1 MLIFKEVIDF
11 KVNSRD
17 LTLFIILAIIG
28 GLFFNYMDYNYA
40 MLPFFVYSARNVNTT
55 TIVKISY
62 RISLVLLIF
71 IIVSSYLGWIT
82 NYITYDG
89 GREREYVGFRYSL
102 FGPAILCNIIF
113 LKVYLEKDNIKWRT
127 LMFLIIGNYALY
139 EFTDSRLTFGLG
151 MLLLILT
158 ILIKLFSKFKR
169 VLMNKILIGSYVVSG
184 LLSLYFTI
192 GYNHLSEWHSNINE
206 FLGGRLS
213 LGYSTLKYYGY
224 GLLGKRITLVGN
236 GLDVDGYITTE
247 TYDYVEGRPC
257 APKGEKFEEAVADWK
272 TLVSDPDAEYDK
284 VITIDVSELAPMVT
298 WGTNPEMGVEFD
310 QPFPEIKDFNDE
322 RAYEYMDVKPGEYAK
337 DIDLGYVFIGSCTNA
352 RLSDLELAAKFVKG
366 KHIAPTLTAIVV
378 PGSRPVKKEAE
389 RLGLD
394 KIFLDAGFEWRDPG
408 CSMCLGMNPDHVPE
422 GVHCASTS
430 NRNFEGRQGYG
441 ARTHLCSPAMA
452 AAAAIAGKFV
462 DVRYMPE
469 VQA

>member
-1 MLIFKEVIDF
+1 MKITLEKSSLKNLLFYFAYSIYLGYNLLDTSFYSKNINVFGNLLIIIVLAMLIFKEVIDF

-28 GLFFNYMDYNYA
+28 GLFFNYMGYNYA

-127 LMFLIIGNYALY
+127 LIFLIIGNYVLY

-158 ILIKLFSKFKR
+158 ILIKFFSKFKR

-224 GLLGKRITLVGN
+224 GLLGKKITLVGN

-247 TYDYVEGRPC
+247 TYDYVDNLYIQLLL
-257 APKGEKFEEAVADWK
+257 K
-272 TLVSDPDAEYDK
+272 
-284 VITIDVSELAPMVT
+284 
-298 WGTNPEMGVEFD
+298 
-310 QPFPEIKDFNDE
+310 
-322 RAYEYMDVKPGEYAK
+322 
-337 DIDLGYVFIGSCTNA
+337 
-352 RLSDLELAAKFVKG
+352 
-366 KHIAPTLTAIVV
+366 
-378 PGSRPVKKEAE
+378 
-389 RLGLD
+389 LGLLFLV
-394 KIFLDAGFEWRDPG
+394 IFI
-408 CSMCLGMNPDHVPE
+408 LGMTIVMWRVYRLNDVYLYIIFSLLALHGIIDDLMILPQYNSFWFVI
-422 GVHCASTS
+422 
-430 NRNFEGRQGYG
+430 
-441 ARTHLCSPAMA
+441 A
-452 AAAAIAGKFV
+452 ALFYKTRL
-462 DVRYMPE
+462 DSKNE
-469 VQA
+469 E

>member
-1 MLIFKEVIDF
+1 MRITLEKSSLKNLLFYFSYSIYLGYNLLDTSFYSKNINVFGNLLIIIVLAMLIFKEVIDF

-28 GLFFNYMDYNYA
+28 GLFFNYMGYNYA

-127 LMFLIIGNYALY
+127 LIFLIIGNYVLY

-158 ILIKLFSKFKR
+158 ILIKFFSKFKR

-224 GLLGKRITLVGN
+224 GLLGKKITLVGN

-247 TYDYVEGRPC
+247 TYDYVDNLYIQLLL
-257 APKGEKFEEAVADWK
+257 K
-272 TLVSDPDAEYDK
+272 
-284 VITIDVSELAPMVT
+284 
-298 WGTNPEMGVEFD
+298 
-310 QPFPEIKDFNDE
+310 
-322 RAYEYMDVKPGEYAK
+322 
-337 DIDLGYVFIGSCTNA
+337 
-352 RLSDLELAAKFVKG
+352 
-366 KHIAPTLTAIVV
+366 
-378 PGSRPVKKEAE
+378 
-389 RLGLD
+389 LGLLFLV
-394 KIFLDAGFEWRDPG
+394 IFI
-408 CSMCLGMNPDHVPE
+408 LGMTIVMWRVYRLNDVYLYIIFSLLALHGIIDDLMILPQYNSFWFVI
-422 GVHCASTS
+422 
-430 NRNFEGRQGYG
+430 
-441 ARTHLCSPAMA
+441 A
-452 AAAAIAGKFV
+452 ALFYKTRL
-462 DVRYMPE
+462 DSKNE
-469 VQA
+469 E

>member
-1 MLIFKEVIDF
+1 MRITLEKSSLKNLLFYFSYSIYLGYNLLDTSFYSKNINVFGNLLIIIVLVMLIFKEVIDF

-17 LTLFIILAIIG
+17 LMLFIILAIIG
-28 GLFFNYMDYNYA
+28 GLFFNYMGYNYA

-127 LMFLIIGNYALY
+127 LMFLIIGNYTLY

-169 VLMNKILIGSYVVSG
+169 VLMNKILIGAYVVSG

-247 TYDYVEGRPC
+247 TYDYVDNLYIQLLL
-257 APKGEKFEEAVADWK
+257 K
-272 TLVSDPDAEYDK
+272 
-284 VITIDVSELAPMVT
+284 
-298 WGTNPEMGVEFD
+298 
-310 QPFPEIKDFNDE
+310 
-322 RAYEYMDVKPGEYAK
+322 
-337 DIDLGYVFIGSCTNA
+337 
-352 RLSDLELAAKFVKG
+352 
-366 KHIAPTLTAIVV
+366 
-378 PGSRPVKKEAE
+378 
-389 RLGLD
+389 LGLLFLV
-394 KIFLDAGFEWRDPG
+394 IFI
-408 CSMCLGMNPDHVPE
+408 LGMTIVMWRVYRLNDIYLYIIFSLLALHGIIDDLMILPQYNSFWFVI
-422 GVHCASTS
+422 
-430 NRNFEGRQGYG
+430 
-441 ARTHLCSPAMA
+441 A
-452 AAAAIAGKFV
+452 ALFYKTRL
-462 DVRYMPE
+462 DLQNE
-469 VQA
+469 

>member
-1 MLIFKEVIDF
+1 MRITLEKSSLKNFLFYFAYSIYLGYNLLDTSFYSKNINVFGNLLIIIVLVMLIFKEVIDF

-28 GLFFNYMDYNYA
+28 GLFFNYMGYNYA

-247 TYDYVEGRPC
+247 TYDYVDNLYIQLLL
-257 APKGEKFEEAVADWK
+257 K
-272 TLVSDPDAEYDK
+272 
-284 VITIDVSELAPMVT
+284 
-298 WGTNPEMGVEFD
+298 
-310 QPFPEIKDFNDE
+310 
-322 RAYEYMDVKPGEYAK
+322 
-337 DIDLGYVFIGSCTNA
+337 
-352 RLSDLELAAKFVKG
+352 
-366 KHIAPTLTAIVV
+366 
-378 PGSRPVKKEAE
+378 
-389 RLGLD
+389 LGLLFLV
-394 KIFLDAGFEWRDPG
+394 IFI
-408 CSMCLGMNPDHVPE
+408 LGMTIVMWRVYRLNDIYLYIIFSLLALHGIIDDLMILPQYNSFWFVI
-422 GVHCASTS
+422 
-430 NRNFEGRQGYG
+430 
-441 ARTHLCSPAMA
+441 A
-452 AAAAIAGKFV
+452 ALFYKTRL
-462 DVRYMPE
+462 DLQNE
-469 VQA
+469 

>member
-1 MLIFKEVIDF
+1 MKITLEKSSLKNLLFYFAYSIYLGYNLLDTSFYSKNINVFGNLLIIIVLVMLIFKEVIDF

-28 GLFFNYMDYNYA
+28 GLFFNYMGYNYA

-127 LMFLIIGNYALY
+127 LIFLIIGNYVLY

-158 ILIKLFSKFKR
+158 ILIKFFSKFKR

-206 FLGGRLS
+206 FSGGRLS

-247 TYDYVEGRPC
+247 TYDYVDNLYIQLLL
-257 APKGEKFEEAVADWK
+257 K
-272 TLVSDPDAEYDK
+272 
-284 VITIDVSELAPMVT
+284 
-298 WGTNPEMGVEFD
+298 
-310 QPFPEIKDFNDE
+310 
-322 RAYEYMDVKPGEYAK
+322 
-337 DIDLGYVFIGSCTNA
+337 
-352 RLSDLELAAKFVKG
+352 
-366 KHIAPTLTAIVV
+366 
-378 PGSRPVKKEAE
+378 
-389 RLGLD
+389 LGLLFLV
-394 KIFLDAGFEWRDPG
+394 IFI
-408 CSMCLGMNPDHVPE
+408 LGMTIVMWRVYRLNDVYLYIIFSLLALHGIIDDLMILPQYNSFWFVI
-422 GVHCASTS
+422 
-430 NRNFEGRQGYG
+430 
-441 ARTHLCSPAMA
+441 A
-452 AAAAIAGKFV
+452 ALFYKTRL
-462 DVRYMPE
+462 DSKNE
-469 VQA
+469 E

>member
-1 MLIFKEVIDF
+1 MRITLEKSSLKNLLFYFSYSIYLGYNLLDTSFYSKNINVFGNLLIIIVLVMLIFKEVIDF

-28 GLFFNYMDYNYA
+28 GLFFNYMGYNYA

-224 GLLGKRITLVGN
+224 GLLGKKITLVGN

-247 TYDYVEGRPC
+247 TYDYVDNLYIQLLL
-257 APKGEKFEEAVADWK
+257 K
-272 TLVSDPDAEYDK
+272 
-284 VITIDVSELAPMVT
+284 
-298 WGTNPEMGVEFD
+298 
-310 QPFPEIKDFNDE
+310 
-322 RAYEYMDVKPGEYAK
+322 
-337 DIDLGYVFIGSCTNA
+337 
-352 RLSDLELAAKFVKG
+352 
-366 KHIAPTLTAIVV
+366 
-378 PGSRPVKKEAE
+378 
-389 RLGLD
+389 LGLLFLV
-394 KIFLDAGFEWRDPG
+394 IFI
-408 CSMCLGMNPDHVPE
+408 LGMTIVMWRVYRLNDIYLYIIFSLLALHGIIDDLMILPQY
-422 GVHCASTS
+422 
-430 NRNFEGRQGYG
+430 NRFWFVI
-441 ARTHLCSPAMA
+441 A
-452 AAAAIAGKFV
+452 ALFYKTRL
-462 DVRYMPE
+462 DLQNE
-469 VQA
+469 

>member
-247 TYDYVEGRPC
+247 TYDYVDNLYIQLLL
-257 APKGEKFEEAVADWK
+257 K
-272 TLVSDPDAEYDK
+272 
-284 VITIDVSELAPMVT
+284 
-298 WGTNPEMGVEFD
+298 
-310 QPFPEIKDFNDE
+310 
-322 RAYEYMDVKPGEYAK
+322 
-337 DIDLGYVFIGSCTNA
+337 
-352 RLSDLELAAKFVKG
+352 
-366 KHIAPTLTAIVV
+366 
-378 PGSRPVKKEAE
+378 
-389 RLGLD
+389 LGLLFLV
-394 KIFLDAGFEWRDPG
+394 IFI
-408 CSMCLGMNPDHVPE
+408 LGMTIVMWRVYRLNDIYLYIIFSLLALHGIIDDLMILPQYNSFWFVI
-422 GVHCASTS
+422 
-430 NRNFEGRQGYG
+430 
-441 ARTHLCSPAMA
+441 A
-452 AAAAIAGKFV
+452 ALFYKTRL
-462 DVRYMPE
+462 DLQNE
-469 VQA
+469 

>member
-1 MLIFKEVIDF
+1 MKITLEKSSLKNLLFYFAYSIYLGYNLLDTSFYSKNINVFGNLLIIIVLAMLIFKEVIDF

-28 GLFFNYMDYNYA
+28 GLFFNYMGYNYA

-127 LMFLIIGNYALY
+127 LIFLIIGNYVLY

-158 ILIKLFSKFKR
+158 ILIKFFSKFKR

-206 FLGGRLS
+206 LLGGRLS

-224 GLLGKRITLVGN
+224 GLLGKKITLVGN

-247 TYDYVEGRPC
+247 TYDYVDNLYIQLLL
-257 APKGEKFEEAVADWK
+257 K
-272 TLVSDPDAEYDK
+272 
-284 VITIDVSELAPMVT
+284 
-298 WGTNPEMGVEFD
+298 
-310 QPFPEIKDFNDE
+310 
-322 RAYEYMDVKPGEYAK
+322 
-337 DIDLGYVFIGSCTNA
+337 
-352 RLSDLELAAKFVKG
+352 
-366 KHIAPTLTAIVV
+366 
-378 PGSRPVKKEAE
+378 
-389 RLGLD
+389 LGLLFLV
-394 KIFLDAGFEWRDPG
+394 IFI
-408 CSMCLGMNPDHVPE
+408 LGMTIVMWRVYRLNDVYLYIIFSLLALHGIIDDLMILPQYNSFWFVI
-422 GVHCASTS
+422 
-430 NRNFEGRQGYG
+430 
-441 ARTHLCSPAMA
+441 A
-452 AAAAIAGKFV
+452 ALFYKTRL
-462 DVRYMPE
+462 DLQNE
-469 VQA
+469 

>member
-1 MLIFKEVIDF
+1 MRITLEKSSLKNLLFYFSYSIYLGYNLLDTSFYSKNINVFGNLLIIIVLVMLIFKEVIDF

-28 GLFFNYMDYNYA
+28 GLFFNYMGYNYA
-40 MLPFFVYSARNVNTT
+40 MLPFFVYSARNMNTA

-247 TYDYVEGRPC
+247 TYDYVDNLYIQLLL
-257 APKGEKFEEAVADWK
+257 K
-272 TLVSDPDAEYDK
+272 
-284 VITIDVSELAPMVT
+284 
-298 WGTNPEMGVEFD
+298 
-310 QPFPEIKDFNDE
+310 
-322 RAYEYMDVKPGEYAK
+322 
-337 DIDLGYVFIGSCTNA
+337 
-352 RLSDLELAAKFVKG
+352 
-366 KHIAPTLTAIVV
+366 
-378 PGSRPVKKEAE
+378 
-389 RLGLD
+389 LGLLFLV
-394 KIFLDAGFEWRDPG
+394 IFI
-408 CSMCLGMNPDHVPE
+408 LGMTIVMWRVYRLNDIYLYIIFSLLALHGIIDDLMILPQYNSFWFVI
-422 GVHCASTS
+422 
-430 NRNFEGRQGYG
+430 
-441 ARTHLCSPAMA
+441 A
-452 AAAAIAGKFV
+452 ALFYKTRL
-462 DVRYMPE
+462 DSKNE
-469 VQA
+469 E

>member
-1 MLIFKEVIDF
+1 MKITLEKSSLKNLLFYFAYSIYLGYNLLDTSFYSKNINVFGNLLIIIVLAMLIFKEVIDF

-28 GLFFNYMDYNYA
+28 GLFFNYMGYNYA

-127 LMFLIIGNYALY
+127 LIFLIIGNYVLY

-158 ILIKLFSKFKR
+158 ILIKFFSKFKR

-224 GLLGKRITLVGN
+224 GLLGKKITLVGN

-247 TYDYVEGRPC
+247 TYDYVDNLYIQLLL
-257 APKGEKFEEAVADWK
+257 K
-272 TLVSDPDAEYDK
+272 
-284 VITIDVSELAPMVT
+284 
-298 WGTNPEMGVEFD
+298 
-310 QPFPEIKDFNDE
+310 
-322 RAYEYMDVKPGEYAK
+322 
-337 DIDLGYVFIGSCTNA
+337 
-352 RLSDLELAAKFVKG
+352 
-366 KHIAPTLTAIVV
+366 
-378 PGSRPVKKEAE
+378 
-389 RLGLD
+389 LGLLFLV
-394 KIFLDAGFEWRDPG
+394 IFI
-408 CSMCLGMNPDHVPE
+408 LGMTIVMWRVYRLNDIYLYIIFSLLALHGIIDDLMILPQYNSFWFVI
-422 GVHCASTS
+422 
-430 NRNFEGRQGYG
+430 
-441 ARTHLCSPAMA
+441 A
-452 AAAAIAGKFV
+452 ALFYKTRL
-462 DVRYMPE
+462 DSKNE
-469 VQA
+469 E

>member
-1 MLIFKEVIDF
+1 MKITLEKSSLKNLLFYFAYSIYLGYNLLDTSFYSKNINVFGNLLIIIVLVMLIFKEVIDF

-28 GLFFNYMDYNYA
+28 GLFFNYMGYNYA

-224 GLLGKRITLVGN
+224 GLLGKKITLVGN

-247 TYDYVEGRPC
+247 TYDYVDNLYIQLLL
-257 APKGEKFEEAVADWK
+257 K
-272 TLVSDPDAEYDK
+272 
-284 VITIDVSELAPMVT
+284 
-298 WGTNPEMGVEFD
+298 
-310 QPFPEIKDFNDE
+310 
-322 RAYEYMDVKPGEYAK
+322 
-337 DIDLGYVFIGSCTNA
+337 
-352 RLSDLELAAKFVKG
+352 
-366 KHIAPTLTAIVV
+366 
-378 PGSRPVKKEAE
+378 
-389 RLGLD
+389 LGLLFLV
-394 KIFLDAGFEWRDPG
+394 IFI
-408 CSMCLGMNPDHVPE
+408 LGMTIVMWRVYRLNDIYLYIIFSLLALHGIIDDLMILPQYNSFWFVI
-422 GVHCASTS
+422 
-430 NRNFEGRQGYG
+430 
-441 ARTHLCSPAMA
+441 A
-452 AAAAIAGKFV
+452 ALFYKTRL
-462 DVRYMPE
+462 DLQNE
-469 VQA
+469 

>member
-1 MLIFKEVIDF
+1 MRITLEKSSLKNLLFYFSYSIYLGYNLLDTSFYSKNINVFGNLLIIIVLVMLILKEVIDF

-28 GLFFNYMDYNYA
+28 GLFFNYMGYNYA

-247 TYDYVEGRPC
+247 TYDYVDNLYIQLLL
-257 APKGEKFEEAVADWK
+257 K
-272 TLVSDPDAEYDK
+272 
-284 VITIDVSELAPMVT
+284 
-298 WGTNPEMGVEFD
+298 
-310 QPFPEIKDFNDE
+310 
-322 RAYEYMDVKPGEYAK
+322 
-337 DIDLGYVFIGSCTNA
+337 
-352 RLSDLELAAKFVKG
+352 
-366 KHIAPTLTAIVV
+366 
-378 PGSRPVKKEAE
+378 
-389 RLGLD
+389 LGLLFLV
-394 KIFLDAGFEWRDPG
+394 IFI
-408 CSMCLGMNPDHVPE
+408 LGMTIVMWRVYRLNDIYLYIIFSLLALHGIIDDLMILPQYNSFWFVI
-422 GVHCASTS
+422 
-430 NRNFEGRQGYG
+430 
-441 ARTHLCSPAMA
+441 A
-452 AAAAIAGKFV
+452 ALFYKTRL
-462 DVRYMPE
+462 DLQNE
-469 VQA
+469 

>member
-1 MLIFKEVIDF
+1 MKITLEKSSLKNLLFYFSYSIYLGYNLLDTSFYSKNINVFGNLLIIIVLVMLIFKEVIDF

-28 GLFFNYMDYNYA
+28 GLFFNYMGYNYA

-127 LMFLIIGNYALY
+127 LIFLIIGNYVLY

-158 ILIKLFSKFKR
+158 ILIKFFSKFKR

-224 GLLGKRITLVGN
+224 GLLGKKITLVGN

-247 TYDYVEGRPC
+247 TYDYVDNLYIQLLL
-257 APKGEKFEEAVADWK
+257 K
-272 TLVSDPDAEYDK
+272 
-284 VITIDVSELAPMVT
+284 
-298 WGTNPEMGVEFD
+298 
-310 QPFPEIKDFNDE
+310 
-322 RAYEYMDVKPGEYAK
+322 
-337 DIDLGYVFIGSCTNA
+337 
-352 RLSDLELAAKFVKG
+352 
-366 KHIAPTLTAIVV
+366 
-378 PGSRPVKKEAE
+378 
-389 RLGLD
+389 LGLLFLV
-394 KIFLDAGFEWRDPG
+394 IFI
-408 CSMCLGMNPDHVPE
+408 LGMTIVMWRVYRLNDVYLYIIFSLLALHGIIDDLMILPQYNSFWFVI
-422 GVHCASTS
+422 
-430 NRNFEGRQGYG
+430 
-441 ARTHLCSPAMA
+441 A
-452 AAAAIAGKFV
+452 ALFYKTRL
-462 DVRYMPE
+462 DLQNE
-469 VQA
+469 

>member
-1 MLIFKEVIDF
+1 MRITLEKSSLKNLLFYFSYSIYLGYNLLDTSFYSKNINVFGNLLIIIVLVMFIFKEVIDF

-28 GLFFNYMDYNYA
+28 GLFFNYMGYNYA

-89 GREREYVGFRYSL
+89 GRKREYVGFRYSL

-224 GLLGKRITLVGN
+224 GLLGKKITLVGN

-247 TYDYVEGRPC
+247 TYDYVDNLYIQLLL
-257 APKGEKFEEAVADWK
+257 K
-272 TLVSDPDAEYDK
+272 
-284 VITIDVSELAPMVT
+284 
-298 WGTNPEMGVEFD
+298 
-310 QPFPEIKDFNDE
+310 
-322 RAYEYMDVKPGEYAK
+322 
-337 DIDLGYVFIGSCTNA
+337 
-352 RLSDLELAAKFVKG
+352 
-366 KHIAPTLTAIVV
+366 
-378 PGSRPVKKEAE
+378 
-389 RLGLD
+389 LGLLFLV
-394 KIFLDAGFEWRDPG
+394 IFI
-408 CSMCLGMNPDHVPE
+408 LGMTIVMWRVYRLNDVYLYIIFSLLALHGIIDDLMILPQYNSFWFVI
-422 GVHCASTS
+422 
-430 NRNFEGRQGYG
+430 
-441 ARTHLCSPAMA
+441 A
-452 AAAAIAGKFV
+452 ALFYKTRL
-462 DVRYMPE
+462 DLQNE
-469 VQA
+469 

>member
-1 MLIFKEVIDF
+1 MRITLEKSSLKNLLFYFSYSIYLGYNLLDTSFYSKNINVFGNLLIIIVLVMLIFKEVIDF

-28 GLFFNYMDYNYA
+28 GLFFNYMGYNYA

-224 GLLGKRITLVGN
+224 GLLGKKITLVGN

-247 TYDYVEGRPC
+247 TYDY
-257 APKGEKFEEAVADWK
+257 D
-272 TLVSDPDAEYDK
+272 DK
-284 VITIDVSELAPMVT
+284 LYIQLLL
-298 WGTNPEMGVEFD
+298 
-310 QPFPEIKDFNDE
+310 K
-322 RAYEYMDVKPGEYAK
+322 
-337 DIDLGYVFIGSCTNA
+337 
-352 RLSDLELAAKFVKG
+352 
-366 KHIAPTLTAIVV
+366 
-378 PGSRPVKKEAE
+378 
-389 RLGLD
+389 LGLLFLV
-394 KIFLDAGFEWRDPG
+394 IFI
-408 CSMCLGMNPDHVPE
+408 LGMTIVMWRVYRLNDIYLYIIFSLLALHGIIDDLMILPQYNSFWFVI
-422 GVHCASTS
+422 
-430 NRNFEGRQGYG
+430 
-441 ARTHLCSPAMA
+441 A
-452 AAAAIAGKFV
+452 ALFYKTRL
-462 DVRYMPE
+462 DLQNE
-469 VQA
+469 

>member
-1 MLIFKEVIDF
+1 MKITLEKSSLKNFLFYFAYSIYLGYNLLDTSFYSKNINVFGNLLIIIVLVMLIFKEVIDF

-28 GLFFNYMDYNYA
+28 GLFFNYMGYNYA

-158 ILIKLFSKFKR
+158 ILIKFFSKFKR

-224 GLLGKRITLVGN
+224 GLLGKKITLVGN

-247 TYDYVEGRPC
+247 TYDYVDNLYIQLLL
-257 APKGEKFEEAVADWK
+257 K
-272 TLVSDPDAEYDK
+272 
-284 VITIDVSELAPMVT
+284 
-298 WGTNPEMGVEFD
+298 
-310 QPFPEIKDFNDE
+310 
-322 RAYEYMDVKPGEYAK
+322 
-337 DIDLGYVFIGSCTNA
+337 
-352 RLSDLELAAKFVKG
+352 
-366 KHIAPTLTAIVV
+366 
-378 PGSRPVKKEAE
+378 
-389 RLGLD
+389 LGLLFLV
-394 KIFLDAGFEWRDPG
+394 IFI
-408 CSMCLGMNPDHVPE
+408 LGMTIVMWRVYRLNDIYLYIIFSLLALHGIIDDLMILPQYNSFWFVI
-422 GVHCASTS
+422 
-430 NRNFEGRQGYG
+430 
-441 ARTHLCSPAMA
+441 A
-452 AAAAIAGKFV
+452 ALFYKTRL
-462 DVRYMPE
+462 DLQNE
-469 VQA
+469 

>member
-1 MLIFKEVIDF
+1 MKITLEKSSLKNLLFYFAYSIYLGYNLLDTSFYSKNINVFGNLLIIIVLVMLIFKEVIDF

-28 GLFFNYMDYNYA
+28 GLFFNYMGYNYA

-224 GLLGKRITLVGN
+224 GLLGKKITLVGN

-247 TYDYVEGRPC
+247 TYDYVDNLYIQLLL
-257 APKGEKFEEAVADWK
+257 K
-272 TLVSDPDAEYDK
+272 
-284 VITIDVSELAPMVT
+284 
-298 WGTNPEMGVEFD
+298 
-310 QPFPEIKDFNDE
+310 
-322 RAYEYMDVKPGEYAK
+322 
-337 DIDLGYVFIGSCTNA
+337 
-352 RLSDLELAAKFVKG
+352 
-366 KHIAPTLTAIVV
+366 
-378 PGSRPVKKEAE
+378 
-389 RLGLD
+389 LGLLFLV
-394 KIFLDAGFEWRDPG
+394 IFI
-408 CSMCLGMNPDHVPE
+408 LGMTIVMWRVYRLNDVYLYIIFSLLALHGIIDDLMILPQYNSFWFVI
-422 GVHCASTS
+422 
-430 NRNFEGRQGYG
+430 
-441 ARTHLCSPAMA
+441 A
-452 AAAAIAGKFV
+452 ALFYKTRL
-462 DVRYMPE
+462 DSKNE
-469 VQA
+469 E

>member
-1 MLIFKEVIDF
+1 MKITLEKSSLKNLLFYFAYSIYLGYNLLDTSFYSKNINVFGNLLIIIVLAMLIFKEVIDF

-28 GLFFNYMDYNYA
+28 GLFFNYMGYNYA

-127 LMFLIIGNYALY
+127 LIFLIIGNYVLY

-158 ILIKLFSKFKR
+158 ILIKFFSKFKR

-192 GYNHLSEWHSNINE
+192 GYNHLSEWHSIINE
-206 FLGGRLS
+206 LLGGRLS

-224 GLLGKRITLVGN
+224 GLLGKKITLVGN

-247 TYDYVEGRPC
+247 TYDYVDNLYIQLLL
-257 APKGEKFEEAVADWK
+257 K
-272 TLVSDPDAEYDK
+272 
-284 VITIDVSELAPMVT
+284 
-298 WGTNPEMGVEFD
+298 
-310 QPFPEIKDFNDE
+310 
-322 RAYEYMDVKPGEYAK
+322 
-337 DIDLGYVFIGSCTNA
+337 
-352 RLSDLELAAKFVKG
+352 
-366 KHIAPTLTAIVV
+366 
-378 PGSRPVKKEAE
+378 
-389 RLGLD
+389 LGLLFLV
-394 KIFLDAGFEWRDPG
+394 IFI
-408 CSMCLGMNPDHVPE
+408 LGMTIVMWRVYRLNDVYLYIIFSLLALHGIIDDLMILPQYNSFWFVI
-422 GVHCASTS
+422 
-430 NRNFEGRQGYG
+430 
-441 ARTHLCSPAMA
+441 A
-452 AAAAIAGKFV
+452 ALFYKTRL
-462 DVRYMPE
+462 DSKNE
-469 VQA
+469 E

>member
-1 MLIFKEVIDF
+1 MKITLEKSSLKNLLFYFAYSIYLGYNLLDTSFYSKNINVFGNLLIIIVLAMLIFKEVIDF

-17 LTLFIILAIIG
+17 LILFIILAVIS
-28 GLFFNYMDYNYA
+28 GLFYIYMGSNYA
-40 MLPFFVYSARNVNTT
+40 VLPVFIYSARNVNTT

-151 MLLLILT
+151 MILLILT
-158 ILIKLFSKFKR
+158 ILIKMFSKFKI
-169 VLMNKILIGSYVVSG
+169 VLMNKILIGSYLVSG

-192 GYNHLSEWHSNINE
+192 GYNHLSEWQSNINE

-224 GLLGKRITLVGN
+224 GIFGKKITLVGN

-247 TYDYVEGRPC
+247 TYDYVDNLYIQLLL
-257 APKGEKFEEAVADWK
+257 K
-272 TLVSDPDAEYDK
+272 
-284 VITIDVSELAPMVT
+284 
-298 WGTNPEMGVEFD
+298 
-310 QPFPEIKDFNDE
+310 
-322 RAYEYMDVKPGEYAK
+322 
-337 DIDLGYVFIGSCTNA
+337 
-352 RLSDLELAAKFVKG
+352 
-366 KHIAPTLTAIVV
+366 
-378 PGSRPVKKEAE
+378 
-389 RLGLD
+389 LGLLFLV
-394 KIFLDAGFEWRDPG
+394 IFI
-408 CSMCLGMNPDHVPE
+408 LGMTIVMWRVYRLNDVYLYIIFSLLALHGIIDDLMILPQYNSFWFVI
-422 GVHCASTS
+422 
-430 NRNFEGRQGYG
+430 
-441 ARTHLCSPAMA
+441 A
-452 AAAAIAGKFV
+452 ALFYKTRL
-462 DVRYMPE
+462 DLQNE
-469 VQA
+469 

>member
-1 MLIFKEVIDF
+1 MKITLEKSSLKNLLFYFAYSIYLGYNLLDTSFYSKNINVFGNLLIIIVLVMLIFKEVIDF

-28 GLFFNYMDYNYA
+28 GLFFNYMGYNYA

-247 TYDYVEGRPC
+247 TYDYVDNLYIQLLL
-257 APKGEKFEEAVADWK
+257 K
-272 TLVSDPDAEYDK
+272 
-284 VITIDVSELAPMVT
+284 
-298 WGTNPEMGVEFD
+298 
-310 QPFPEIKDFNDE
+310 
-322 RAYEYMDVKPGEYAK
+322 
-337 DIDLGYVFIGSCTNA
+337 
-352 RLSDLELAAKFVKG
+352 
-366 KHIAPTLTAIVV
+366 
-378 PGSRPVKKEAE
+378 
-389 RLGLD
+389 LGLLFLV
-394 KIFLDAGFEWRDPG
+394 IFI
-408 CSMCLGMNPDHVPE
+408 LGMTIVMWRVYRLNDIYLYIIFSLLALHGIIDDLMILPQYNSFWFVI
-422 GVHCASTS
+422 
-430 NRNFEGRQGYG
+430 
-441 ARTHLCSPAMA
+441 A
-452 AAAAIAGKFV
+452 ALFYKTRL
-462 DVRYMPE
+462 DLQHE
-469 VQA
+469 

>member
-1 MLIFKEVIDF
+1 MKITLEKSSLKNLLFYFAYSIYLGYNLLDTSFYSKNINVFGNLLIIIVLAMLIFKEVIDF

-17 LTLFIILAIIG
+17 LILFIILAVIS
-28 GLFFNYMDYNYA
+28 GLFYIYMGSNYA
-40 MLPFFVYSARNVNTT
+40 VLPVFIYSARNVKTT

-151 MLLLILT
+151 MILLILT
-158 ILIKLFSKFKR
+158 ILIKMFSKFKI
-169 VLMNKILIGSYVVSG
+169 VLMNKILIGSYLVSG

-192 GYNHLSEWHSNINE
+192 GYNHLSEWQSNINE

-224 GLLGKRITLVGN
+224 GIFGKKITLVGN

-247 TYDYVEGRPC
+247 TYDYVDNLYIQLLL
-257 APKGEKFEEAVADWK
+257 K
-272 TLVSDPDAEYDK
+272 
-284 VITIDVSELAPMVT
+284 
-298 WGTNPEMGVEFD
+298 
-310 QPFPEIKDFNDE
+310 
-322 RAYEYMDVKPGEYAK
+322 
-337 DIDLGYVFIGSCTNA
+337 
-352 RLSDLELAAKFVKG
+352 
-366 KHIAPTLTAIVV
+366 
-378 PGSRPVKKEAE
+378 
-389 RLGLD
+389 LGLLFLV
-394 KIFLDAGFEWRDPG
+394 IFI
-408 CSMCLGMNPDHVPE
+408 LGMTIVMWRVYRLNDVYLYIIFSLLALHGIIDDLMILPQYNSFWFVI
-422 GVHCASTS
+422 
-430 NRNFEGRQGYG
+430 
-441 ARTHLCSPAMA
+441 A
-452 AAAAIAGKFV
+452 ALFYKTRL
-462 DVRYMPE
+462 DLQNE
-469 VQA
+469 

>member
-1 MLIFKEVIDF
+1 MKITLEKSSLKNFLFYFAYSIYLGYNLLDTSFYSKNINVFGNLLIIIVLVMLIFKEVIDF

-158 ILIKLFSKFKR
+158 ILIKFFSKFKR

-247 TYDYVEGRPC
+247 TYDYVDNLYIQLLL
-257 APKGEKFEEAVADWK
+257 K
-272 TLVSDPDAEYDK
+272 
-284 VITIDVSELAPMVT
+284 
-298 WGTNPEMGVEFD
+298 
-310 QPFPEIKDFNDE
+310 
-322 RAYEYMDVKPGEYAK
+322 
-337 DIDLGYVFIGSCTNA
+337 
-352 RLSDLELAAKFVKG
+352 
-366 KHIAPTLTAIVV
+366 
-378 PGSRPVKKEAE
+378 
-389 RLGLD
+389 LGLLFLV
-394 KIFLDAGFEWRDPG
+394 IFI
-408 CSMCLGMNPDHVPE
+408 LGMTIVMWRVYRLNDIYLYIIFSLLALHGIIDDLMILPQYNSFWFVI
-422 GVHCASTS
+422 
-430 NRNFEGRQGYG
+430 
-441 ARTHLCSPAMA
+441 A
-452 AAAAIAGKFV
+452 ALFYKTRL
-462 DVRYMPE
+462 DLQNE
-469 VQA
+469 

>member
-1 MLIFKEVIDF
+1 MKITLEKSSLKNLLFYFAYSIYLGYNLLDTSFYSKNINVFGNLLIIIVLAMLIFKEVIDF

-28 GLFFNYMDYNYA
+28 GLFFNYMGYNYA

-127 LMFLIIGNYALY
+127 LIFLIIGNYVLY

-158 ILIKLFSKFKR
+158 ILIKFFSKFKR

-206 FLGGRLS
+206 LLGGRLS

-224 GLLGKRITLVGN
+224 GLLGKKITLVGN

-247 TYDYVEGRPC
+247 TYDYVDNLYIQLLL
-257 APKGEKFEEAVADWK
+257 K
-272 TLVSDPDAEYDK
+272 
-284 VITIDVSELAPMVT
+284 
-298 WGTNPEMGVEFD
+298 
-310 QPFPEIKDFNDE
+310 
-322 RAYEYMDVKPGEYAK
+322 
-337 DIDLGYVFIGSCTNA
+337 
-352 RLSDLELAAKFVKG
+352 
-366 KHIAPTLTAIVV
+366 
-378 PGSRPVKKEAE
+378 
-389 RLGLD
+389 LGLLFLV
-394 KIFLDAGFEWRDPG
+394 IFI
-408 CSMCLGMNPDHVPE
+408 LGMTIVMWRVYRLNDVYLYIIFSLLALHGIIDDLMILPQYNSFWFVI
-422 GVHCASTS
+422 
-430 NRNFEGRQGYG
+430 
-441 ARTHLCSPAMA
+441 A
-452 AAAAIAGKFV
+452 ALFYKTRL
-462 DVRYMPE
+462 DSKNE
-469 VQA
+469 E

>member
-1 MLIFKEVIDF
+1 MRITLEKSSLKNLLFYFSYSIYLGYNLLDTSFYSKNINVFGNLLIIIVLVMLIFKEVIDF

-28 GLFFNYMDYNYA
+28 GLFFNYMGYNYA
-40 MLPFFVYSARNVNTT
+40 MLPFFVYSARNMNTA

-224 GLLGKRITLVGN
+224 GLFGKRITLVGN

-247 TYDYVEGRPC
+247 TYDYVDNLYIQLLL
-257 APKGEKFEEAVADWK
+257 K
-272 TLVSDPDAEYDK
+272 
-284 VITIDVSELAPMVT
+284 
-298 WGTNPEMGVEFD
+298 
-310 QPFPEIKDFNDE
+310 
-322 RAYEYMDVKPGEYAK
+322 
-337 DIDLGYVFIGSCTNA
+337 
-352 RLSDLELAAKFVKG
+352 
-366 KHIAPTLTAIVV
+366 
-378 PGSRPVKKEAE
+378 
-389 RLGLD
+389 LGLLFLV
-394 KIFLDAGFEWRDPG
+394 IFI
-408 CSMCLGMNPDHVPE
+408 LGMTIVMWRVYRLNDIYLYIIFSLLALHGIIDDLMILPQYNSFWFVI
-422 GVHCASTS
+422 
-430 NRNFEGRQGYG
+430 
-441 ARTHLCSPAMA
+441 A
-452 AAAAIAGKFV
+452 ALFYKTRL
-462 DVRYMPE
+462 DLQNE
-469 VQA
+469 

>member
-1 MLIFKEVIDF
+1 MKITLERGSLKNLLFYFAYSIYLGYNLLDTSFYSKNINVFGNLLIIIVLVMLILKEVIDF

-28 GLFFNYMDYNYA
+28 GLFFNYMGYNYA

-247 TYDYVEGRPC
+247 TYDYVDNLYIQLLL
-257 APKGEKFEEAVADWK
+257 K
-272 TLVSDPDAEYDK
+272 
-284 VITIDVSELAPMVT
+284 
-298 WGTNPEMGVEFD
+298 
-310 QPFPEIKDFNDE
+310 
-322 RAYEYMDVKPGEYAK
+322 
-337 DIDLGYVFIGSCTNA
+337 
-352 RLSDLELAAKFVKG
+352 
-366 KHIAPTLTAIVV
+366 
-378 PGSRPVKKEAE
+378 
-389 RLGLD
+389 LGLLFLV
-394 KIFLDAGFEWRDPG
+394 IFI
-408 CSMCLGMNPDHVPE
+408 LGMTIVMWRVYRLNDIYLYIIFSLLALHGIIDDLMILPQYNSFWFVI
-422 GVHCASTS
+422 
-430 NRNFEGRQGYG
+430 
-441 ARTHLCSPAMA
+441 A
-452 AAAAIAGKFV
+452 ALFYKTRL
-462 DVRYMPE
+462 DLQNE
-469 VQA
+469 

>member
-1 MLIFKEVIDF
+1 MKITLEKSSLKNFLFYFAYSIYLGYNLLDTSFYSKNINVFGNLLIIIVLVMLIFKEVIDF

-247 TYDYVEGRPC
+247 TYDYVDNLYIQLLL
-257 APKGEKFEEAVADWK
+257 K
-272 TLVSDPDAEYDK
+272 
-284 VITIDVSELAPMVT
+284 
-298 WGTNPEMGVEFD
+298 
-310 QPFPEIKDFNDE
+310 
-322 RAYEYMDVKPGEYAK
+322 
-337 DIDLGYVFIGSCTNA
+337 
-352 RLSDLELAAKFVKG
+352 
-366 KHIAPTLTAIVV
+366 
-378 PGSRPVKKEAE
+378 
-389 RLGLD
+389 LGLLFLV
-394 KIFLDAGFEWRDPG
+394 IFI
-408 CSMCLGMNPDHVPE
+408 LGMTIVMWRVYRLNDIYLYIIFSLLALHGIIDDLMILPQYNSFWFVI
-422 GVHCASTS
+422 
-430 NRNFEGRQGYG
+430 
-441 ARTHLCSPAMA
+441 A
-452 AAAAIAGKFV
+452 ALFYKTRL
-462 DVRYMPE
+462 DLQNE
-469 VQA
+469 

>member
-1 MLIFKEVIDF
+1 MKITLEKSSLKNLLFYFAYSIYLGYNLLDTSFYSKNINVFGNLLIIIVLVMLIFKEVIDF

-28 GLFFNYMDYNYA
+28 GLFFNYMGYNYA

-158 ILIKLFSKFKR
+158 ILIKFFSKFKR

-224 GLLGKRITLVGN
+224 GLLGKKITLVGN

-247 TYDYVEGRPC
+247 TYDYVDNLYIQLLL
-257 APKGEKFEEAVADWK
+257 K
-272 TLVSDPDAEYDK
+272 
-284 VITIDVSELAPMVT
+284 
-298 WGTNPEMGVEFD
+298 
-310 QPFPEIKDFNDE
+310 
-322 RAYEYMDVKPGEYAK
+322 
-337 DIDLGYVFIGSCTNA
+337 
-352 RLSDLELAAKFVKG
+352 
-366 KHIAPTLTAIVV
+366 
-378 PGSRPVKKEAE
+378 
-389 RLGLD
+389 LGLLFLV
-394 KIFLDAGFEWRDPG
+394 IFI
-408 CSMCLGMNPDHVPE
+408 LGMTIVMWRVYRLNDVYLYIIFSLLALHGIIDDLMILPQYNSFWFVI
-422 GVHCASTS
+422 
-430 NRNFEGRQGYG
+430 
-441 ARTHLCSPAMA
+441 A
-452 AAAAIAGKFV
+452 ALFYKTRL
-462 DVRYMPE
+462 DSKNE
-469 VQA
+469 E

>member
-1 MLIFKEVIDF
+1 MRITLEKSSLKNLLFYFSYSIYLGYNLLDTSFYSKNINVFGNLLIIIVLVMLIFKEVIDF

-28 GLFFNYMDYNYA
+28 GLFFNYMGYNYA
-40 MLPFFVYSARNVNTT
+40 MLSFFVYSARNVNTT

-89 GREREYVGFRYSL
+89 GRKREYVGFRYSL

-247 TYDYVEGRPC
+247 TYDYVDNLYIQLLL
-257 APKGEKFEEAVADWK
+257 K
-272 TLVSDPDAEYDK
+272 
-284 VITIDVSELAPMVT
+284 
-298 WGTNPEMGVEFD
+298 
-310 QPFPEIKDFNDE
+310 
-322 RAYEYMDVKPGEYAK
+322 
-337 DIDLGYVFIGSCTNA
+337 
-352 RLSDLELAAKFVKG
+352 
-366 KHIAPTLTAIVV
+366 
-378 PGSRPVKKEAE
+378 
-389 RLGLD
+389 LGLLFLV
-394 KIFLDAGFEWRDPG
+394 IFI
-408 CSMCLGMNPDHVPE
+408 LGMTIVMWRVYRLNDIYLYIIFSLLALHGIIDDLMILPQYNSFWFVI
-422 GVHCASTS
+422 
-430 NRNFEGRQGYG
+430 
-441 ARTHLCSPAMA
+441 A
-452 AAAAIAGKFV
+452 ALFYKTRL
-462 DVRYMPE
+462 DLQNE
-469 VQA
+469 

>member
-1 MLIFKEVIDF
+1 MRITLEKSSLKNLLFYFSYSIYLGYNLLDTSFYSKNINVFGNLLIIIVLVMLIFKEVIDF

-28 GLFFNYMDYNYA
+28 GLFFNYMGYNYA
-40 MLPFFVYSARNVNTT
+40 MLPFFVYSARNMNTA

-247 TYDYVEGRPC
+247 TYDYVDNLYIQLLL
-257 APKGEKFEEAVADWK
+257 K
-272 TLVSDPDAEYDK
+272 
-284 VITIDVSELAPMVT
+284 
-298 WGTNPEMGVEFD
+298 
-310 QPFPEIKDFNDE
+310 
-322 RAYEYMDVKPGEYAK
+322 
-337 DIDLGYVFIGSCTNA
+337 
-352 RLSDLELAAKFVKG
+352 
-366 KHIAPTLTAIVV
+366 
-378 PGSRPVKKEAE
+378 
-389 RLGLD
+389 LGLLFLV
-394 KIFLDAGFEWRDPG
+394 IFI
-408 CSMCLGMNPDHVPE
+408 LGMTIVMWRVYRLNDIYLYIIFSLLALHGIIDDLMILPQYNSFWFVI
-422 GVHCASTS
+422 
-430 NRNFEGRQGYG
+430 
-441 ARTHLCSPAMA
+441 A
-452 AAAAIAGKFV
+452 ALFYKTRL
-462 DVRYMPE
+462 DLQNE
-469 VQA
+469 

>member
-1 MLIFKEVIDF
+1 MRITLEKSSLKNLLFYFSYSIYLGYNLLDTSFYSKNINVFGNLLIIIVLAMLIFKEVIDF

-17 LTLFIILAIIG
+17 LILFIILAVIS
-28 GLFFNYMDYNYA
+28 GLFYIYMGSNYA
-40 MLPFFVYSARNVNTT
+40 VLPVFIYSARNVNTT

-247 TYDYVEGRPC
+247 TYDYVDNLYIQLLL
-257 APKGEKFEEAVADWK
+257 K
-272 TLVSDPDAEYDK
+272 
-284 VITIDVSELAPMVT
+284 
-298 WGTNPEMGVEFD
+298 
-310 QPFPEIKDFNDE
+310 
-322 RAYEYMDVKPGEYAK
+322 
-337 DIDLGYVFIGSCTNA
+337 
-352 RLSDLELAAKFVKG
+352 
-366 KHIAPTLTAIVV
+366 
-378 PGSRPVKKEAE
+378 
-389 RLGLD
+389 LGLLFLV
-394 KIFLDAGFEWRDPG
+394 IFI
-408 CSMCLGMNPDHVPE
+408 LGMTIVMWRVYRLNDIYLYIIFSLLALHGIIDDLMILPQYNSFWFVI
-422 GVHCASTS
+422 
-430 NRNFEGRQGYG
+430 
-441 ARTHLCSPAMA
+441 A
-452 AAAAIAGKFV
+452 ALFYKTRL
-462 DVRYMPE
+462 DLQNE
-469 VQA
+469 

>member
-1 MLIFKEVIDF
+1 MRITLEKSSLKNLLFYFSYSIYLGYNLLDTSFYSKNINVFGNLLIIIVLVMLIFKEVIDF

-28 GLFFNYMDYNYA
+28 GLFFNYMGYNYA

-158 ILIKLFSKFKR
+158 ILIKLFSKFKK

-224 GLLGKRITLVGN
+224 GLLGKKITLVGN

-247 TYDYVEGRPC
+247 TYDYVDNLYIQLLL
-257 APKGEKFEEAVADWK
+257 K
-272 TLVSDPDAEYDK
+272 
-284 VITIDVSELAPMVT
+284 
-298 WGTNPEMGVEFD
+298 
-310 QPFPEIKDFNDE
+310 
-322 RAYEYMDVKPGEYAK
+322 
-337 DIDLGYVFIGSCTNA
+337 
-352 RLSDLELAAKFVKG
+352 
-366 KHIAPTLTAIVV
+366 
-378 PGSRPVKKEAE
+378 
-389 RLGLD
+389 LGLLFLV
-394 KIFLDAGFEWRDPG
+394 IFI
-408 CSMCLGMNPDHVPE
+408 LGMTIVMWRVYRLNDIYLYIIFSLLALHGIIDDLMILPQYNSFWFVI
-422 GVHCASTS
+422 
-430 NRNFEGRQGYG
+430 
-441 ARTHLCSPAMA
+441 A
-452 AAAAIAGKFV
+452 ALFYKTRL
-462 DVRYMPE
+462 DLQNE
-469 VQA
+469 

>member
-1 MLIFKEVIDF
+1 MRITLEKSSLKNLLFYFSYSIYLGYNLLDTSFYSKNINVFGNLLIIIVLVMLIFKEVIDF

-28 GLFFNYMDYNYA
+28 GLFFNYMGYNYA

-127 LMFLIIGNYALY
+127 LIFLIIGNYVLY

-158 ILIKLFSKFKR
+158 ILIKFFSKFKR

-224 GLLGKRITLVGN
+224 GLLGKKITLVGN

-247 TYDYVEGRPC
+247 TYDYVDNLYIQLLL
-257 APKGEKFEEAVADWK
+257 K
-272 TLVSDPDAEYDK
+272 
-284 VITIDVSELAPMVT
+284 
-298 WGTNPEMGVEFD
+298 
-310 QPFPEIKDFNDE
+310 
-322 RAYEYMDVKPGEYAK
+322 
-337 DIDLGYVFIGSCTNA
+337 
-352 RLSDLELAAKFVKG
+352 
-366 KHIAPTLTAIVV
+366 
-378 PGSRPVKKEAE
+378 
-389 RLGLD
+389 LGLLFLV
-394 KIFLDAGFEWRDPG
+394 IFI
-408 CSMCLGMNPDHVPE
+408 LGMTIVMWRVYRLNDVYLYIIFSLLALHGIIDDLMILPQYNSFWFVI
-422 GVHCASTS
+422 
-430 NRNFEGRQGYG
+430 
-441 ARTHLCSPAMA
+441 A
-452 AAAAIAGKFV
+452 ALFYKTRL
-462 DVRYMPE
+462 DLQNE
-469 VQA
+469 

>member
-1 MLIFKEVIDF
+1 MKITLEKSSLKNLLFYFAYSIYLGYNLLDTSFYSKNINVFGNLLIIIVLAMLIFKEVIDF

-28 GLFFNYMDYNYA
+28 GLFFNYMGYNYA

-127 LMFLIIGNYALY
+127 LIFLIIGNYVLY

-158 ILIKLFSKFKR
+158 ILIKFFSKFKR

-206 FLGGRLS
+206 LLGGRLS

-247 TYDYVEGRPC
+247 TYDYVDNLYIQLLL
-257 APKGEKFEEAVADWK
+257 K
-272 TLVSDPDAEYDK
+272 
-284 VITIDVSELAPMVT
+284 
-298 WGTNPEMGVEFD
+298 
-310 QPFPEIKDFNDE
+310 
-322 RAYEYMDVKPGEYAK
+322 
-337 DIDLGYVFIGSCTNA
+337 
-352 RLSDLELAAKFVKG
+352 
-366 KHIAPTLTAIVV
+366 
-378 PGSRPVKKEAE
+378 
-389 RLGLD
+389 LGLLFLV
-394 KIFLDAGFEWRDPG
+394 IFI
-408 CSMCLGMNPDHVPE
+408 LGMTIVMWRVYRLNDVYLYIIFSLLALHGIIDDLMILPQYNSFWFVI
-422 GVHCASTS
+422 
-430 NRNFEGRQGYG
+430 
-441 ARTHLCSPAMA
+441 A
-452 AAAAIAGKFV
+452 ALFYKTRL
-462 DVRYMPE
+462 DSKNE
-469 VQA
+469 E

>member
-1 MLIFKEVIDF
+1 MKITLEKSSLKNLLFYFAYSIYLGYNLLDTSFYSKNINVFGNLLIIIVLAMLIFKEVIDF

-17 LTLFIILAIIG
+17 LILFIILAVIS
-28 GLFFNYMDYNYA
+28 GLFYIYMGSSYA
-40 MLPFFVYSARNVNTT
+40 VLPVFIYSARNVNTT

-151 MLLLILT
+151 MILLILT
-158 ILIKLFSKFKR
+158 ILIKMFSKFKI
-169 VLMNKILIGSYVVSG
+169 VLMNKILIGSYLVSG

-224 GLLGKRITLVGN
+224 GIFGKKITLVGN

-247 TYDYVEGRPC
+247 TYDYVDNLYIQLLL
-257 APKGEKFEEAVADWK
+257 K
-272 TLVSDPDAEYDK
+272 
-284 VITIDVSELAPMVT
+284 
-298 WGTNPEMGVEFD
+298 
-310 QPFPEIKDFNDE
+310 
-322 RAYEYMDVKPGEYAK
+322 
-337 DIDLGYVFIGSCTNA
+337 
-352 RLSDLELAAKFVKG
+352 
-366 KHIAPTLTAIVV
+366 
-378 PGSRPVKKEAE
+378 
-389 RLGLD
+389 LGLLFLV
-394 KIFLDAGFEWRDPG
+394 IFI
-408 CSMCLGMNPDHVPE
+408 LGMTIVMWRVYRLNDVYLYIIFSLLALHGIIDDLMILPQYNSFWFVI
-422 GVHCASTS
+422 
-430 NRNFEGRQGYG
+430 
-441 ARTHLCSPAMA
+441 A
-452 AAAAIAGKFV
+452 ALFYKTRL
-462 DVRYMPE
+462 DSKNE
-469 VQA
+469 E

>member
-1 MLIFKEVIDF
+1 MRITLEKSSLKNLLFYFSYSIYLGYNLLDTSFYSKNINVFGNLLIIIVLVMLIFKEVIDF

-28 GLFFNYMDYNYA
+28 GLFFNYMGYNYA

-247 TYDYVEGRPC
+247 TYDYVDNLYIQLLL
-257 APKGEKFEEAVADWK
+257 K
-272 TLVSDPDAEYDK
+272 
-284 VITIDVSELAPMVT
+284 
-298 WGTNPEMGVEFD
+298 
-310 QPFPEIKDFNDE
+310 
-322 RAYEYMDVKPGEYAK
+322 
-337 DIDLGYVFIGSCTNA
+337 
-352 RLSDLELAAKFVKG
+352 
-366 KHIAPTLTAIVV
+366 
-378 PGSRPVKKEAE
+378 
-389 RLGLD
+389 LGLLFLV
-394 KIFLDAGFEWRDPG
+394 IFI
-408 CSMCLGMNPDHVPE
+408 LGMTIVMWRVYRLNDIYLYIIFSLLALHGIIDDLMILPQYNSFWFVI
-422 GVHCASTS
+422 
-430 NRNFEGRQGYG
+430 
-441 ARTHLCSPAMA
+441 A
-452 AAAAIAGKFV
+452 ALFYKTRL
-462 DVRYMPE
+462 DLQNE
-469 VQA
+469 

>member
-1 MLIFKEVIDF
+1 M
-11 KVNSRD
+11 
-17 LTLFIILAIIG
+17 
-28 GLFFNYMDYNYA
+28 
-40 MLPFFVYSARNVNTT
+40 
-55 TIVKISY
+55 
-62 RISLVLLIF
+62 
-71 IIVSSYLGWIT
+71 SSYLGWIT

-247 TYDYVEGRPC
+247 TYDYVDNLYIQLLL
-257 APKGEKFEEAVADWK
+257 K
-272 TLVSDPDAEYDK
+272 
-284 VITIDVSELAPMVT
+284 
-298 WGTNPEMGVEFD
+298 
-310 QPFPEIKDFNDE
+310 
-322 RAYEYMDVKPGEYAK
+322 
-337 DIDLGYVFIGSCTNA
+337 
-352 RLSDLELAAKFVKG
+352 
-366 KHIAPTLTAIVV
+366 
-378 PGSRPVKKEAE
+378 
-389 RLGLD
+389 LGLLFLV
-394 KIFLDAGFEWRDPG
+394 IFI
-408 CSMCLGMNPDHVPE
+408 LGMTIVMWRVYRLNDIYLYIIFSLLALHGIIDDLMILPQYNSFWFVI
-422 GVHCASTS
+422 
-430 NRNFEGRQGYG
+430 
-441 ARTHLCSPAMA
+441 A
-452 AAAAIAGKFV
+452 ALFYKTRL
-462 DVRYMPE
+462 DLQNE
-469 VQA
+469 